1 MPAQRRAV
9 VLPTQWA
16 MLAPLRRNNRRIASK
31 PRQPKPPRQHSRA
44 VLSHLVLPRCR
55 MSIRGTP
62 ARRQS
67 LRNRQSHR
75 NRQSRV
81 PLDRVDHT
89 SRIIR
94 TMGRPRPRRIAVED
108 THTRM
113 IGTMATGNRRRGT
126 SITIHAVA
134 SRMARLSRTAVPVPT
149 VIHRCRRPGHKPKI
163 VRRSRGEGIR
173 RGLPGRAIPPVSSN
187 HRVEHIILSPLNLSL
202 RRSRRD
208 RHRSLRQALLPVR
221 RAASQTVRP
230 MAPQARRLP
239 VRPTA
244 TPGRVPP
251 PLCRL
256 GRPYRRQL
264 AVISF

>member
-1 MPAQRRAV
+1 
-9 VLPTQWA
+9 

-31 PRQPKPPRQHSRA
+31 PRQHRPPRQSSRA
-44 VLSHLVLPRCR
+44 VLSHLVLMLCR
-55 MSIRGTP
+55 MSIRVTP

-67 LRNRQSHR
+67 RRNRQSHR

-81 PLDRVDHT
+81 PLGRADRT

-108 THTRM
+108 TLTRM

-134 SRMARLSRTAVPVPT
+134 RRMVRVSRTAVRVPT
-149 VIHRCRRPGHKPKI
+149 VIHRYRLLVPKPKI
-163 VRRSRGEGIR
+163 IRRSRGQGIR
-173 RGLPGRAIPPVSSN
+173 RRLPGRAILPVSSN

-230 MAPQARRLP
+230 VAPRARRLP
-239 VRPTA
+239 VRPAA

-251 PLCRL
+251 PLCRR